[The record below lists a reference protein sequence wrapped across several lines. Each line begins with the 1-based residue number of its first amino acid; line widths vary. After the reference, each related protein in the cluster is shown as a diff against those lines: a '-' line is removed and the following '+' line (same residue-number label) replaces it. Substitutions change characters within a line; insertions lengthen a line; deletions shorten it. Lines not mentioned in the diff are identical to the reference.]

1 MDGKSDRL
9 DAEQIAR
16 AVLGQTSTATPKAKS
31 GAVEV
36 GRTLRVTRARAVRAR
51 TQAFST
57 LWGVMIGAPSP
68 LHDELVVLT
77 NRTLVNRC
85 LGLRPETDQLLTLS
99 ADHGR
104 LLMAGLKTA
113 LRDLALIAD
122 LDIRTINRDTGEL
135 IRALTLNPAK
145 DYQPQ
150 PRKENDVPRHL

>member
-1 MDGKSDRL
+1 VK
-9 DAEQIAR
+9 
-16 AVLGQTSTATPKAKS
+16 
-31 GAVEV
+31 
-36 GRTLRVTRARAVRAR
+36 AR

-68 LHDELVVLT
+68 LRDELVVLT
-77 NRTLVNRC
+77 KRTLVNRC

-104 LLMAGLKTA
+104 LLTAGLKTA

-122 LDIRTINRDTGEL
+122 LDIRIINRDTGEL